1 MRRTNL
7 TSIGIFRLQIQSQ
20 KVSALGSTVEPTV
33 YVRLLSK
40 FVSTTSRTVWFVI
53 TSASYEKIGH
63 LHWCIVKT
71 RSRLH
76 IPCSISSDDE
86 SCLEFLA
93 MSLKRCLH
101 EHKTCFSSRSP
112 DEIQWVPTRLIDV
125 LHGSNSYN
133 TIQLVEKVE
142 TVVSSDKGIQYLTLS
157 RMWGKKRSFELTENN
172 YQDMRN
178 GIEMSSLPQCFQDAV
193 FVSRRLGIR
202 YLWIGMHAFL

>member
-1 MRRTNL
+1 
-7 TSIGIFRLQIQSQ
+7 
-20 KVSALGSTVEPTV
+20 
-33 YVRLLSK
+33 
-40 FVSTTSRTVWFVI
+40 
-53 TSASYEKIGH
+53 
-63 LHWCIVKT
+63 
-71 RSRLH
+71 
-76 IPCSISSDDE
+76 
-86 SCLEFLA
+86 

-202 YLWIGMHAFL
+202 YLWIGMHAFLSPCTLR